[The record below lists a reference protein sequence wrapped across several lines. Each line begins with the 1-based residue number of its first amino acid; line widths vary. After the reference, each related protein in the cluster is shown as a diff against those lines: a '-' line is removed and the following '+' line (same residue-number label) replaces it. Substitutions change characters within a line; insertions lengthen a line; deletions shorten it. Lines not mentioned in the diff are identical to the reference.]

1 MFIPA
6 YSSLQTPYSLCGHK
20 SRFHHS
26 SRYPS
31 WGYLPIR
38 GFKAVDTF
46 ELRVYRNFMNAETF
60 LGMFPPFFFFLFF
73 LSFVIFLLVQPNL
86 NIDDKSTSDKSRSP
100 QFEFFKYYPLFGS
113 SKLIFEKMTYCV
125 ILLLFLLYL
134 IDTNIMCRLT
144 RNNNIT
150 LQYAFSINWIYTP
163 MVYINYFPKKK
174 VHKRNKAFAYISDL
188 CLKLR
193 RATLSR
199 FN

>member
-46 ELRVYRNFMNAETF
+46 ELRVYRNFMNTETF

-125 ILLLFLLYL
+125 ILLLFLLSNRYK
-134 IDTNIMCRLT
+134 
-144 RNNNIT
+144 
-150 LQYAFSINWIYTP
+150 YYVPINS
-163 MVYINYFPKKK
+163 KQ
-174 VHKRNKAFAYISDL
+174 
-188 CLKLR
+188 
-193 RATLSR
+193 
-199 FN
+199 

>member
-86 NIDDKSTSDKSRSP
+86 NIDDKSTIKVDLFNP
-100 QFEFFKYYPLFGS
+100 QSEFFKYYPLFGS

-125 ILLLFLLYL
+125 ILLLFLLSNRYK
-134 IDTNIMCRLT
+134 
-144 RNNNIT
+144 
-150 LQYAFSINWIYTP
+150 YYVPINS
-163 MVYINYFPKKK
+163 KQ
-174 VHKRNKAFAYISDL
+174 
-188 CLKLR
+188 
-193 RATLSR
+193 
-199 FN
+199 